1 MSSSPAEAPG
11 RNGLS
16 EGEFFFPTT
25 DIAVCRRGDCDVKI
39 LVKAYLTNEGHNW
52 ELEYTLDDDVSF
64 KDQYDRTWK
73 AAEPIQLRLRRT
85 LSRIEYGMTYEG
97 AYKNAYEV
105 RTGRTSSERCLADRV
120 CCPNDASFF
129 PLIGSESYLAQNQ
142 TLYHAFS
149 VGRGSWVYAV
159 EVTATQGTA
168 FESLRLSNLNPSDS
182 MPSLTAQVS
191 SSSLVLSSF
200 ADFSPFRLV
209 SSEEESKEKAFVVPL
224 HRFGT
229 DVNRIGITKQSWMNH
244 KRCEASPET
253 SLTAVDGGSRYDQF
267 SKFRGDTV
275 NTLAEGCLLIP
286 ELSFTDPSKPS
297 QLKQSFDCENVG
309 SLRVL
314 MELSTSS
321 FRLRALFGRPFI
333 TASGV
338 FPIQDGDTQALLCKL
353 NHIDCSNQ
361 GDSTGV
367 FEFQPVRCCIE
378 LASRLQMDCES
389 VSFARALSRTID
401 KDETARVIFTIHN
414 EVLLPLQEA
423 FNTKGFCQFDIV
435 QHGLTELTHQVNF
448 STQVIPIAPPP
459 GSIPI
464 SDDESCAPPKRV
476 VQMGGQKYCQP
487 ACTPDQNFHE
497 PTQACLPVDCVLK
510 YLGTR
515 NWYDANQG
523 RCVPAAI
530 CEDDQVFDE
539 LSNECDKNL
548 PPDFESGST
557 SSAHSNDDNGGIS
570 PVPPTKVVDCGPN
583 GRLMAN
589 NLSCECNKGWSNEPN
604 QDIFTYVWCTRHGKD
619 LAGFQDPSE
628 DPQPNTT
635 IIGVFIGVV
644 VGCCLLCGVGCGLLW
659 KRKQLRARKKKRK
672 ALAAIEQREQDL
684 LSRVAAML
692 PAGWN
697 VVDIRASDITLKKD
711 AGKGDDS
718 TIKKQKEDDE
728 LESGERE
735 KSVEEACVV
744 DSTIENKEEK
754 KKKEKGKERIMINT
768 PSPGVTS
775 LPLTRGRRAPSNGL
789 LRLVVGYEEE
799 EEEEENEEKAE
810 DGNGG
815 KDS

>member
-1 MSSSPAEAPG
+1 MESSRTYPAPSSSHPVTN
-11 RNGLS
+11 RL
-16 EGEFFFPTT
+16 
-25 DIAVCRRGDCDVKI
+25 C
-39 LVKAYLTNEGHNW
+39 LT
-52 ELEYTLDDDVSF
+52 LT
-64 KDQYDRTWK
+64 
-73 AAEPIQLRLRRT
+73 
-85 LSRIEYGMTYEG
+85 EYGMTYEG

-105 RTGRTSSERCLADRV
+105 RTGRTSSERCPADRV

-142 TLYHAFS
+142 TLYRSFS

-224 HRFGT
+224 HWFGT
-229 DVNRIGITKQSWMNH
+229 DVNRIGMTKQSWMNH

-253 SLTAVDGGSRYDQF
+253 SSLTAVDGGSRYDQF

-309 SLRVL
+309 SLRVM

-338 FPIQDGDTQALLCKL
+338 FPIQEGDTQALLCKHK
-353 NHIDCSNQ
+353 HIDCSNQ
-361 GDSTGV
+361 GDSTSV

-378 LASRLQMDCES
+378 LASRLQMDCE
-389 VSFARALSRTID
+389 
-401 KDETARVIFTIHN
+401 
-414 EVLLPLQEA
+414 EA

-539 LSNECDKNL
+539 LNNECDKNL

-619 LAGFQDPSE
+619 LAGFQDSSE

-697 VVDIRASDITLKKD
+697 IVDIRASDITLKKE
-711 AGKGDDS
+711 GKGDDS
-718 TIKKQKEDDE
+718 TTKKQKEEDDE
-728 LESGERE
+728 LESGERD
-735 KSVEEACVV
+735 KSVEEECVV

-799 EEEEENEEKAE
+799 EQKEEENEEKAE
-810 DGNGG
+810 DGNGE
-815 KDS
+815 KDSYVEKENNCT